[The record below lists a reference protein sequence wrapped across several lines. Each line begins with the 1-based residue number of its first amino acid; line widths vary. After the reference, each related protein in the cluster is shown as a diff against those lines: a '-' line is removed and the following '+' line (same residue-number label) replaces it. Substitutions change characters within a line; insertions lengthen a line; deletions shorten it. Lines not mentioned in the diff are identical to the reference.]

1 MIDGTITCVPTDT
14 LLYKR
19 DGLSEIYFKLC
30 RIQLQTP
37 SYTPEK
43 TGFNTPFGIDLA
55 YIGPRGLDEAPEQ
68 TVEFDPLEY
77 EKRTSM

>member
-1 MIDGTITCVPTDT
+1 MSHPAPNA
-14 LLYKR
+14 L
-19 DGLSEIYFKLC
+19 F
-30 RIQLQTP
+30 P
-37 SYTPEK
+37 PPEK

-55 YIGPRGLDEAPEQ
+55 YIVPRGLDEIPEQ